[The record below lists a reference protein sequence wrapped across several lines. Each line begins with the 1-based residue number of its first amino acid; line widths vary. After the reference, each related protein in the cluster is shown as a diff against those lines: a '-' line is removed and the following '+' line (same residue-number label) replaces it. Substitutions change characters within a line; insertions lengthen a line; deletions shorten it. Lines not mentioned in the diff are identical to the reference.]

1 LSSEDDEGLL
11 ELLLLLLLEG
21 KDPPLLRL
29 VETMVLSFSSCSS
42 SGFKR
47 YTQREKRERE
57 MKSEKIFNEFNI
69 FSYYVV
75 LIN

>member
-11 ELLLLLLLEG
+11 ELLLLLEEG

>member
-42 SGFKR
+42 GFKR

>member
-57 MKSEKIFNEFNI
+57 MKSEEIFNNFNI
-69 FSYYVV
+69 FVY
-75 LIN
+75 